1 MIRLAKKKQQ
11 QKMNTKNAK
20 EQTNVQLKWFLLIR
34 WSAKNAQKK
43 EEDVNDVDVENKSP
57 KHVFF
62 RVQFVLS
69 TSHYQLRIKC
79 QKLKK
84 NLICMQL
91 ARKVTWELSQERQC
105 LDTASSHFRVFHNL
119 TWSVTSIK
127 LLHWNIE
134 FQQSLLQEAP
144 HWTRTRK
151 VS

>member
-91 ARKVTWELSQERQC
+91 ARKVTWELSQRK
-105 LDTASSHFRVFHNL
+105 TVFRYSKFSFSCFSQFDL
-119 TWSVTSIK
+119 K
-127 LLHWNIE
+127 CY
-134 FQQSLLQEAP
+134 QY
-144 HWTRTRK
+144 
-151 VS
+151 